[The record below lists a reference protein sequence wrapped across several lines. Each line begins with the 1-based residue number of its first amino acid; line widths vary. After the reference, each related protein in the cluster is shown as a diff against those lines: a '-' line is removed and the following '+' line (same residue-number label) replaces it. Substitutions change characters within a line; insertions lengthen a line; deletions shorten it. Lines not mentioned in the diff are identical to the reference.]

1 MPWHELLVHMV
12 ATNDALDY
20 HDEPRAAYR
29 MPSVEIL
36 TRNGVRYVSS
46 WEGIELRGSSWWRK
60 VRWNRV

>member
-36 TRNGVRYVSS
+36 TRNGVS
-46 WEGIELRGSSWWRK
+46 
-60 VRWNRV
+60 